1 MIGNRRSHARQII
14 NSPIYVVLGSNSGG
28 LLYDISEGGLAVDIV
43 GPMLTGELIAL
54 GFEMRETERHFEAS
68 GQVAWK
74 KDPGNRAGLR
84 FVNLP
89 DASHQQI
96 KEWLSVKEIPGGF
109 RDIRSPGDAAKTE
122 WCDPPSTQRETLSE
136 TPAPGSAAAV
146 LQPLA
151 NDVAAPGYTD
161 ARPTAFTTLG
171 SSSAGEGTVSRNE
184 GNYELTDLRHSL
196 FPRATVGES
205 RGGDRA
211 TPEQARRNWQ
221 RRRKLILAGLSICLA
236 TLALIAGIAFFRFPR
251 EPISAAIGEIRETVS
266 RVLVPGTVPSSK
278 PIMDMNVTRPE
289 PRGRG
294 KSKGHPDAKGGPP
307 ASSVARLLERKS
319 QRTKQARAYQVEVVE
334 ADNLRRLVT
343 PRGGAN
349 LRLGFQGP
357 ANNPA
362 GDSKTAAGGS
372 WGPAS
377 VSAANVPSSEQNRVT
392 IGECESSFV
401 FCTLR
406 SQEAPVGPASASDS
420 NPLNSKQSRVTEGEC
435 ESGFVICTLRAQQ
448 VSAESPMQQVMPAYP
463 PLALARNIQ
472 GRVVL
477 QVVIAKNGSIQNI
490 RLVSGPPILASVAV
504 DAVKQ
509 WRYKPHYRNGEPVE
523 VERQIS
529 IDFTISPN

>member
-1 MIGNRRSHARQII
+1 MIGNRRRHARQVI
-14 NSPIYVVLGSNSGG
+14 NSPVYVVLGSSSGG

-43 GPMLTGELIAL
+43 GPTLTGELIDL
-54 GFEMRETERHFEAS
+54 GFEMPETERHFEAS
-68 GQVAWK
+68 GQTTWK
-74 KDPGNRAGLR
+74 KEPGSRAGLR

-89 DASHQQI
+89 EASHQQI
-96 KEWLSVKEIPGGF
+96 KEWLSVKAIPGGF
-109 RDIRSPGDAAKTE
+109 GDIASPSDAAKTK
-122 WCDPPSTQRETLSE
+122 WFDPPSTQRETLSE
-136 TPAPGSAAAV
+136 APVAGSAAAV
-146 LQPLA
+146 SQALA

-161 ARPTAFTTLG
+161 ARPTELTTLG
-171 SSSAGEGTVSRNE
+171 SSSAGEGTVSRSE

-196 FPRATVGES
+196 FHRTKVRES

-211 TPEQARRNWQ
+211 TAEQVGRNWQ
-221 RRRKLILAGLSICLA
+221 RRRKLILAGVSICLA
-236 TLALIAGIAFFRFPR
+236 TLALVAGIAFFRFPR
-251 EPISAAIGEIRETVS
+251 EPISAAIGDIRETIS
-266 RVLVPGTVPSSK
+266 RVLVPGTGPSSK
-278 PIMDMNVTRPE
+278 AIMHMNVTRPE

-307 ASSVARLLERKS
+307 ASSVAGLLERES
-319 QRTKQARAYQVEVVE
+319 QPTKEARTYQVEVVE

-343 PRGGAN
+343 PRGSTN
-349 LRLGFQGP
+349 TRVRFQGP

-362 GDSKTAAGGS
+362 GDSKAAAGGS
-372 WGPAS
+372 WDPIS
-377 VSAANVPSSEQNRVT
+377 VSAANVPSSEQNRVI

-435 ESGFVICTLRAQQ
+435 ESGFVICTLRAQE
-448 VSAESPMQQVMPAYP
+448 VSAESPMRQVMPAYP
-463 PLALARNIQ
+463 LLALARNIQ

-477 QVVIAKNGSIQNI
+477 QVVIAKDGSIQNI